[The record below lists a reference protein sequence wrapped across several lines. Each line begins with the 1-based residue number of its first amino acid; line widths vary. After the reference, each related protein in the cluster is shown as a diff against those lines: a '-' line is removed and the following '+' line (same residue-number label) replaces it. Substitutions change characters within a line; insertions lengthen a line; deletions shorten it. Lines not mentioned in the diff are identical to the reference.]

1 LDEISN
7 KVRLDKL
14 KFLEASKDAK
24 KEPEEQKVT
33 GSLKEFFSG
42 SSSDDSGPS
51 SNDSVSDSKPSHYDM
66 SISRRSSIRNS
77 QKKVT
82 KINRSSSVMLESFY
96 DKKNPSSAIEQVMA

>member
-1 LDEISN
+1 MDEISN

-42 SSSDDSGPS
+42 SSSDDGPS

-96 DKKNPSSAIEQVMA
+96 DNKNPSSAIEQVMA